1 MNMDGQTVVLISTAV
16 GGGVAGF
23 FMLIA
28 KIVPWRRK
36 GNPGPNSNDRYVRKD
51 FCELAR
57 GNMQGTLD
65 EIKIDVRTLMRH
77 WNVKPDGDEDE

>member
-1 MNMDGQTVVLISTAV
+1 MDMDGQTIVLISTAV

-23 FMLIA
+23 FMLMA

-36 GNPGPNSNDRYVRKD
+36 DNPGSNNDKHVRKD

-57 GNMQGTLD
+57 GNMEKTLD
-65 EIKIDVRTLMRH
+65 EIRIDVKTLMRH
-77 WNVKPDGDEDE
+77 WDIEPDGEEDE